1 MSLAEQSQQWYP
13 TNVNVTVLQAHSL
26 KAKGKNG
33 TNDAYAIIQLGKEKF
48 STSVSEKSLAPVWR
62 EEASFE
68 LPVFHQGNQER
79 CMLRIVVM
87 HRALVGLDQFLGE
100 AVINLLELHEN
111 KERNKTEWFKL
122 QSKAGKKEKER
133 GEVHV
138 NIQFMRNNM
147 TASMFDLSMKDKSR
161 SPFGKLKDKI
171 RGKKD
176 RGGFSDSASAIVP
189 RVSQVLTDS
198 EGEEE
203 GGGGVE
209 KPKKSAKSKIKS
221 IFGKSSNLQRS
232 SLSQSM
238 SVLPS
243 LQPLPERNAWLSG
256 SRSSGLDVEPSLSAV
271 PETKV
276 EGKPPLPKPP
286 THKHT
291 LSADTKQLFSG
302 KKDPFSLLG
311 GLRSKND
318 PVSHSSV
325 CINGSH
331 VYAEEPDPEAGLSGS
346 LQNLSGATNIG
357 STEDFTIL
365 KSSDQA
371 STESL
376 KSRTLPSYR
385 VQSTSATQKNREELQ
400 EENAA
405 KKAEEKKRLDEERK
419 RSQQQEEEQRR
430 REDERKRVEERKRQ
444 EEENRQRVAA
454 AEEEK
459 KRQEEIR
466 KKEERKTA
474 EKSESSKASTLLSL
488 VRGRKDSLKNSD
500 SVSPPE
506 TPADRKTEPVPKRQ
520 GSQEFEEVP
529 LRRKPLVPSKEEQDP
544 DPHLQEKERGAKNPS
559 TPTTGFPSWATSKV
573 TAVKPRLDVS
583 LKDETKDRLPSLST
597 SPLPPVSALS
607 NPFTSTPC
615 SSSSSPPSPTPFQ
628 DSSVPLCREVSSGS
642 TPAGSL
648 LKENRKSVLKT
659 DPSKGGEEPQLSP
672 GTPKFEPTA
681 SLVYPNIPGPASGQK
696 SSAGSTGKDGES
708 DFVAKAKGEDG
719 SVLYSPSSRPASA
732 LDLLS
737 KASSSSISRSPAAAS
752 LFEKGRQS
760 GASSSASVPE
770 GSGPPATPA
779 SVFDLLSKAASR
791 TSRASSSGSNSPI
804 VSVSESPI
812 ENINKPASD
821 SDPLLKENLRPP
833 SLFDSSIVLASISD
847 SDFERVNKSASVS
860 DSLLKNTSRP
870 PSVSDTPYETIK
882 ISDSLPEANSRQSSL
897 SDSSTVLASVCN
909 PPIENVTTSVSL
921 SKETLS
927 DSPFK
932 NATRPAFVSEA
943 TSRSRKPST
952 SETASEKQLK
962 ADPLA
967 SSFSF
972 KSVIQKRSGSG
983 DPKSPPPEL
992 KSDEKPAKLDV
1003 KPDSSTSE
1011 REKSETTGVP
1021 EPSEPASK
1029 HFRTEREVPKPAP
1042 RAPKSSRTEPWGPT
1056 EPAASTPKP
1065 APRTITA
1072 QQAGKEE
1079 SAAPILT
1086 HSPPSNKPGT
1096 NSSPV
1101 EAEERSSP
1109 SARSPTAVNKPPPS
1123 LGAKGSSQ
1131 GVGVTGLFDG
1141 RLGGRV
1147 PSASPGPDKSVDKGK
1162 QACSDQTARDRDA
1175 QKDKQAGGVSME
1187 KSKLPDKSSGEVFKT
1202 KDKLAASDK
1211 KDQSRSGGTVAAKD
1225 RDTLLHQSTRMNQK
1239 DEQTLQDKNAGEMLS
1254 QKDKQTEKNADD
1266 RLTALSNKSTG
1277 DSLKPKDKQTLSDAS
1292 DIEAQKLSVL
1302 STKPTPSPPDK
1313 NVSGIS
1319 SQEVKLA
1326 KPDQGTE
1333 ETITAN
1339 TKKPLENKNAGL
1351 EKDKRTL
1358 SEQTSEKDRRTPPAS
1373 VEDAEGDTSPLP
1385 AVQNKPAVISARKRA
1400 ERTEPSSTP
1409 RSNLEK
1415 QTGEEVAES
1424 QRKSKT
1430 ESLSPPPSSSFSP
1443 LPPSPSSKTVVNSPA
1458 QPISSGG
1465 KRLLRAWVSPS
1476 ETQPITVQQS
1486 PGSVQCRPHPVK
1498 PMSSQDSQTSRMEK
1512 DPKSSG
1518 VKDTPSGRSGLVISK
1533 FTDPSDAA
1541 PYSQLTHDELVA
1553 LLVKQ
1558 KEALSKK
1565 DCQIRDLED
1574 YIDNLLV
1581 RVMEETPNILRN
1593 LPSKQAG
1600 RV

>member
-79 CMLRIVVM
+79 CTLRIVVM

-122 QSKAGKKEKER
+122 QSKAGKKDKER

-189 RVSQVLTDS
+189 RVTQVLTDS

-256 SRSSGLDVEPSLSAV
+256 SRSSGLDVEPSLSPV

-331 VYAEEPDPEAGLSGS
+331 VYAEQPDPEAGLSGS
-346 LQNLSGATNIG
+346 LQNLSGGTNIG
-357 STEDFTIL
+357 STEDFTFL
-365 KSSDQA
+365 KSSDQS

-385 VQSTSATQKNREELQ
+385 VQNTSATQRNREELHE

-419 RSQQQEEEQRR
+419 RFQQQEEEQRSL
-430 REDERKRVEERKRQ
+430 ENERKRVEERKRQ

-474 EKSESSKASTLLSL
+474 EKSESSKVSTLLSL

-500 SVSPPE
+500 SVSPLE

-529 LRRKPLVPSKEEQDP
+529 LRRKPLIPSKEEQDP
-544 DPHLQEKERGAKNPS
+544 DPHLLEKERGAKNPS
-559 TPTTGFPSWATSKV
+559 TPNTGFPNWATSKV

-583 LKDETKDRLPSLST
+583 LKDETKDRLLSLST
-597 SPLPPVSALS
+597 SPLPPVSVPS
-607 NPFTSTPC
+607 NPFTST
-615 SSSSSPPSPTPFQ
+615 PSPTPFQ
-628 DSSVPLCREVSSGS
+628 DSSVPVRREVSSGS

-648 LKENRKSVLKT
+648 LKENRKSVPKT
-659 DPSKGGEEPQLSP
+659 EPQLSP
-672 GTPKFEPTA
+672 GTSKLEPTA
-681 SLVYPNIPGPASGQK
+681 SLVYPNIPGPVSGQRC
-696 SSAGSTGKDGES
+696 SAGGTEKDGES

-719 SVLYSPSSRPASA
+719 CVLYSPSSRPASA

-737 KASSSSISRSPAAAS
+737 KASSSSISRSPAATS
-752 LFEKGRQS
+752 LFEKGKQS
-760 GASSSASVPE
+760 AASSSASVPE

-791 TSRASSSGSNSPI
+791 TSIASSSGSNSPI

-821 SDPLLKENLRPP
+821 TDPLLKENLRPP
-833 SLFDSSIVLASISD
+833 SLFDSSTVLASISD

-860 DSLLKNTSRP
+860 DSLLKDTSRP
-870 PSVSDTPYETIK
+870 SSVSGTPCETIK

-909 PPIENVTTSVSL
+909 PPIENATKSVSL

-932 NATRPAFVSEA
+932 NATRPALVSEA

-962 ADPLA
+962 ADLLA

-1003 KPDSSTSE
+1003 KPDPSTSE

-1021 EPSEPASK
+1021 EPSEPGSK

-1056 EPAASTPKP
+1056 EPTASTPKP
-1065 APRTITA
+1065 APRNITA

-1101 EAEERSSP
+1101 EAEGRSSP
-1109 SARSPTAVNKPPPS
+1109 SARSPAAVNKPPPS

-1141 RLGGRV
+1141 RLGG

-1162 QACSDQTARDRDA
+1162 KACSDQTVRDRDA

-1211 KDQSRSGGTVAAKD
+1211 QKDERRAGETVAAKD

-1239 DEQTLQDKNAGEMLS
+1239 DEQTLQDKNAGEMLL
-1254 QKDKQTEKNADD
+1254 QKDKQTDKNADD
-1266 RLTALSNKSTG
+1266 RLAALSNKSTG

-1292 DIEAQKLSVL
+1292 DSETQKLSVL

-1313 NVSGIS
+1313 NVSGTS

-1326 KPDQGTE
+1326 KPDQGME

-1339 TKKPLENKNAGL
+1339 TKKPLENKNTEL
-1351 EKDKRTL
+1351 EKDKRIL
-1358 SEQTSEKDRRTPPAS
+1358 SEQTSEKDRRSPPAS

-1415 QTGEEVAES
+1415 QTGES

-1443 LPPSPSSKTVVNSPA
+1443 LPPSPSSKMVVNSPA

-1486 PGSVQCRPHPVK
+1486 PGSAQCRPHPVK

-1512 DPKSSG
+1512 DLKSSG
-1518 VKDTPSGRSGLVISK
+1518 VKDPLSGRSGLVISK

>member
-68 LPVFHQGNQER
+68 LPLFHQGNQER
-79 CMLRIVVM
+79 CTLRIVVM

-122 QSKAGKKEKER
+122 KSKAGKKEKER

-189 RVSQVLTDS
+189 PVSQVLTDS
-198 EGEEE
+198 EGEE
-203 GGGGVE
+203 GGGGKEE

-256 SRSSGLDVEPSLSAV
+256 SRSSGLDVEPSLSPV
-271 PETKV
+271 PEAKV
-276 EGKPPLPKPP
+276 EGKPPLPKPS
-286 THKHT
+286 THKHS

-318 PVSHSSV
+318 PMSHSSV

-331 VYAEEPDPEAGLSGS
+331 VYTEEPDPEPGLRGS
-346 LQNLSGATNIG
+346 LQNLSGGTNIG
-357 STEDFTIL
+357 STEDFTSL
-365 KSSDQA
+365 KSSDQT

-376 KSRTLPSYR
+376 KSKTLPSYK
-385 VQSTSATQKNREELQ
+385 VQSTSATQRNQEELQ
-400 EENAA
+400 EEEHAA
-405 KKAEEKKRLDEERK
+405 RKAEEKRLEEERK
-419 RSQQQEEEQRR
+419 RWQQQQEEEERR
-430 REDERKRVEERKRQ
+430 LEDEHKRVEERKRQ
-444 EEENRQRVAA
+444 EEENRRRLAA
-454 AEEEK
+454 EEEEK

-466 KKEERKTA
+466 KKEESKTV
-474 EKSESSKASTLLSL
+474 EKSESTKVSTLLSM

-506 TPADRKTEPVPKRQ
+506 TPVDKMTKSVPKKQ
-520 GSQEFEEVP
+520 GSQEFEAVP
-529 LRRKPLVPSKEEQDP
+529 LRRKPVIPSKEEQDP

-559 TPTTGFPSWATSKV
+559 APTTGFPSWAASKV

-597 SPLPPVSALS
+597 SCLSPISATS
-607 NPFTSTPC
+607 NHFTSTPC
-615 SSSSSPPSPTPFQ
+615 SPSSSLPSPTPFQ
-628 DSSVPLCREVSSGS
+628 DSSVPPSREASSGR
-642 TPAGSL
+642 TPVGSL
-648 LKENRKSVLKT
+648 LMENGKSVPKT
-659 DPSKGGEEPQLSP
+659 DASEEGEEPQLSP
-672 GTPKFEPTA
+672 G
-681 SLVYPNIPGPASGQK
+681 
-696 SSAGSTGKDGES
+696 
-708 DFVAKAKGEDG
+708 
-719 SVLYSPSSRPASA
+719 SV

-737 KASSSSISRSPAAAS
+737 KASSSSISRTPAATS

-760 GASSSASVPE
+760 AASISACVPE
-770 GSGPPATPA
+770 GAGIPAKPA

-791 TSRASSSGSNSPI
+791 TSIASSSGSNSPL
-804 VSVSESPI
+804 VSSVSESPI
-812 ENINKPASD
+812 ESINKPASD
-821 SDPLLKENLRPP
+821 FDPLLIENFRPP
-833 SLFDSSIVLASISD
+833 SLFDCPTVSASISD
-847 SDFERVNKSASVS
+847 SAFERMNKSAS
-860 DSLLKNTSRP
+860 DLLLKDTSRP
-870 PSVSDTPYETIK
+870 PSVSDTPYENIN
-882 ISDSLPEANSRQSSL
+882 ISDSDLLPEANSRQSSL
-897 SDSSTVLASVCN
+897 SDCPTVPASLCN
-909 PPIENVTTSVSL
+909 RPFENATKSVSL

-927 DSPFK
+927 ESPFK
-932 NATRPAFVSEA
+932 NTTRPASVSEA

-952 SETASEKQLK
+952 SETSSEKQSK
-962 ADPLA
+962 ADSLA
-967 SSFSF
+967 SGISF
-972 KSVIQKRSGSG
+972 KSDIHECSRSW

-1003 KPDSSTSE
+1003 KPDPCTSE

-1021 EPSEPASK
+1021 EPSEPGSK
-1029 HFRTEREVPKPAP
+1029 QFRTEREVPKPTP
-1042 RAPKSSRTEPWGPT
+1042 RAPKSSRTDPWGPA
-1056 EPAASTPKP
+1056 EPTASTPKP
-1065 APRTITA
+1065 APRTITVE
-1072 QQAGKEE
+1072 QARKEE
-1079 SAAPILT
+1079 SAAAILAP
-1086 HSPPSNKPGT
+1086 SPLSNKPGT

-1101 EAEERSSP
+1101 EAEGRSSP
-1109 SARSPTAVNKPPPS
+1109 SARSPAAVNKPPTS

-1131 GVGVTGLFDG
+1131 GGGVTGLFVG
-1141 RLGGRV
+1141 RLGV
-1147 PSASPGPDKSVDKGK
+1147 PSASPGQDKSLDNSK
-1162 QACSDQTARDRDA
+1162 QARSDRTAKDRDA
-1175 QKDKQAGGVSME
+1175 QKDKQAGGMTKE
-1187 KSKLPDKSSGEVFKT
+1187 KSKLPDKSSGEVFT
-1202 KDKLAASDK
+1202 KDKLAASDERRAVE
-1211 KDQSRSGGTVAAKD
+1211 SVTEKD
-1225 RDTLLHQSTRMNQK
+1225 RETLLHQSTREILNQK
-1239 DEQTLQDKNAGEMLS
+1239 DEQTVQDKNAGEM
-1254 QKDKQTEKNADD
+1254 QDKQTDQNADD
-1266 RLTALSNKSTG
+1266 RLLALLNKSTG
-1277 DSLKPKDKQTLSDAS
+1277 NSLKPKDKQTLSDTS
-1292 DIEAQKLSVL
+1292 DSETQKLSVL
-1302 STKPTPSPPDK
+1302 STKQTPSPPDK
-1313 NVSGIS
+1313 NLSGIS
-1319 SQEVKLA
+1319 SQKEKLA
-1326 KPDQGTE
+1326 KPDQDTE
-1333 ETITAN
+1333 ETVTAN
-1339 TKKPLENKNAGL
+1339 TKQPLENKNAEL
-1351 EKDKRTL
+1351 EEDRQTL
-1358 SEQTSEKDRRTPPAS
+1358 SEQTSEKDRWTPPAS
-1373 VEDAEGDTSPLP
+1373 VEDAEGNTSPLL
-1385 AVQNKPAVISARKRA
+1385 AVQNKPAVISVRKRA
-1400 ERTEPSSTP
+1400 ERTEPSSTL

-1415 QTGEEVAES
+1415 QTGEKVVES

-1430 ESLSPPPSSSFSP
+1430 ESLPP
-1443 LPPSPSSKTVVNSPA
+1443 LPLPPLLPSPSSQTVVNSPA
-1458 QPISSGG
+1458 QPIGSGG
-1465 KRLLRAWVSPS
+1465 KRLLQAWVSPS
-1476 ETQPITVQQS
+1476 ETQPITMQQI
-1486 PGSVQCRPHPVK
+1486 PGSAQRRPHPVK

-1512 DPKSSG
+1512 DLKSTG
-1518 VKDTPSGRSGLVISK
+1518 VKDAPSGRSGLLASK
-1533 FTDPSDAA
+1533 FTDPTDVA

-1553 LLVKQ
+1553 LVGKQ

-1600 RV
+1600 RI